1 MTDLTITDSSVLQ
14 KPLAR
19 LWQVIN
25 LERREIGA
33 IYFYSILNG
42 LLQLSVP
49 IGVQAIINFVLAG
62 SLSTSMIVLIFLVV
76 LGVFMSGLMQI
87 NQMRII
93 EKIQQRIFAR
103 YSFEFAYRIPKLDLK
118 SVDGYYLPELV
129 NRFFDTVAFQ
139 KGLNKLLLDIP
150 IASVQIIFGLV
161 LLSLYNSIFI
171 FFSIFLVALLWAII
185 YFTSAKGLRTSLLE
199 SDYKYA
205 VAGWLE
211 ELARVAKSF
220 HFSRSSSLSLSRTD
234 EYVTGYLEARTSHFR
249 ILKLQ
254 YWTLVIF
261 KVLITAAMLIV
272 GGVLL
277 VQQQINVGQF
287 IAAEIVIITVLTSVE
302 KMIASLDKVYDVLTS
317 VEKLGK
323 VIDKPLEKNGTL
335 KLNTGQKGISV
346 SMEEVCFGYHKD
358 NDIIN
363 NISFSAPS
371 GTKLCIMG
379 NDGSGKST
387 ILKLLTGA
395 YNDFEGSITINE
407 VPVGNYN
414 IDSIRS
420 ETGILFTQQDL
431 FHGSLLENITLGQK
445 EILTEEIVE
454 LANAVGLTNFIL
466 SLKDGF
472 DTLID
477 PTGRRLSKGVIQKTL
492 LLRALVASPHLLL
505 LEEPWQGLEEP
516 VQQSIKK
523 YLINKT
529 PGVTVLVASNDES
542 FARQCQHIIIIKDG
556 TIIKQG
562 NPSEI
567 F

>member
-1 MTDLTITDSSVLQ
+1 MADLTITDSSVIQ

-33 IYFYSILNG
+33 IYFYSILSG

-49 IGVQAIINFVLAG
+49 LGVQAIINFVLAG

-76 LGVFMSGLMQI
+76 TGVFMSGLMQI

-185 YFTSAKGLRTSLLE
+185 YFTSAKGLRTSLQE
-199 SDYKYA
+199 SEYKYG

-211 ELARVAKSF
+211 ELARIAKSF
-220 HFSRSSSLSLSRTD
+220 HFSRSSSLPLSRTD
-234 EYVTGYLEARTSHFR
+234 EYVTGYIKARTSHFR

-287 IAAEIVIITVLTSVE
+287 IAAEIVIITVLSSVE
-302 KMIASLDKVYDVLTS
+302 KMIASLDQVYDVLTS

-323 VIDKPLEKNGTL
+323 VIDKPLEKTGTL
-335 KLNTGQKGISV
+335 KLNAAKNGISITMDEV
-346 SMEEVCFGYHKD
+346 SFGYQPNNH
-358 NDIIN
+358 IIR
-363 NISFSAPS
+363 NISFTGAA
-371 GTKLCIMG
+371 GTKICIMG

-395 YNDFEGSITINE
+395 YTDFEGAITINN
-407 VPVGNYN
+407 VPVGNYS
-414 IDSIRS
+414 IESIRS
-420 ETGILFTQQDL
+420 ETGILFSQQDL
-431 FHGSLLENITLGQK
+431 FHGSLLENITLGQN
-445 EILTEEIVE
+445 EISTDEVIH
-454 LANAVGLTNFIL
+454 LANTIGLSNFIH

-472 DTLID
+472 DTRID

-516 VQQSIKK
+516 VQQTIKQ

-529 PGVTVLVASNDES
+529 PGITVLVASNDES
-542 FARQCQHIIIIKDG
+542 FARMCQHIIIIKDG

-562 NPSEI
+562 KPSEI